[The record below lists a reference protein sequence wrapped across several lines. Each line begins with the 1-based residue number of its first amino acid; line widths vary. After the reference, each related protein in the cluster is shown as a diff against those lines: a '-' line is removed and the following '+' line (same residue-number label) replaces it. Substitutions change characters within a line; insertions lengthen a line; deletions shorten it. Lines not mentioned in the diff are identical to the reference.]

1 MSDLTRRLH
10 VGRRADLLAEGRPR
24 REIDALIRAG
34 LLVPL
39 GRTWLGTAATPP
51 RLANILRLN
60 ARATCADAL
69 ALHGAWDLRPG
80 PLHAALRHGSIPCA
94 PSAAA
99 RRLAVADHPRLR
111 TWPDDEP
118 VLPLPLALDHAA
130 RCLSPDEAHILFES
144 VAHRRLLDH
153 TSLDGILADLPARI
167 RDGIGRIDARSMSGT
182 ESRVRRFLERK
193 GVDVVPQWFV
203 PEVGYT
209 DMLVGEGLIIECD
222 SWEHH
227 GTPAAQAEDR
237 RRDRQLVLRGYRVV
251 RLGFSDVMLR
261 WPATHEF
268 LSDLLA
274 GRLHRV
280 PPGRRGRL
288 IEPSATMRR

>member
-1 MSDLTRRLH
+1 M
-10 VGRRADLLAEGRPR
+10 
-24 REIDALIRAG
+24 
-34 LLVPL
+34 
-39 GRTWLGTAATPP
+39 
-51 RLANILRLN
+51 
-60 ARATCADAL
+60 
-69 ALHGAWDLRPG
+69 
-80 PLHAALRHGSIPCA
+80 
-94 PSAAA
+94 
-99 RRLAVADHPRLR
+99 
-111 TWPDDEP
+111 
-118 VLPLPLALDHAA
+118 
-130 RCLSPDEAHILFES
+130 
-144 VAHRRLLDH
+144 
-153 TSLDGILADLPARI
+153 
-167 RDGIGRIDARSMSGT
+167 
-182 ESRVRRFLERK
+182 
-193 GVDVVPQWFV
+193 

-261 WPATHEF
+261 WPATQEF